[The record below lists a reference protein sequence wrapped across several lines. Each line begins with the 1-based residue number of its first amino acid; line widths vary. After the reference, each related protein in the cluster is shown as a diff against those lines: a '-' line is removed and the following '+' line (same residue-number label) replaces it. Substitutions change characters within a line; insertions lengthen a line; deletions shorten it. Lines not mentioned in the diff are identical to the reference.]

1 MNWKT
6 YTFMGLMSTLVL
18 GAYYLSFS
26 GAALSKPDEKSGLS
40 MRNVQNRRTHFMRY
54 YAFGK

>member
-1 MNWKT
+1 
-6 YTFMGLMSTLVL
+6 MGLMGTLLL
-18 GAYYLSFS
+18 GAFYLSSS
-26 GAALSKPDEKSGLS
+26 GATLSKPDEKSDLS